1 MHRITQQSGTSCGI
15 ACIAM
20 LARISYNRALAV
32 AKDLYEEGTW
42 SEKKSHRTNIEDIRY
57 ILDELGWKLGRKMPT
72 TDWEKVPPGC
82 LVAVQ
87 LKKGNW
93 HWVVSAEDD
102 DGLFFFDPRK
112 AVKAAKRR
120 DFGRVPV
127 AWYHR
132 LRTAT

>member
-1 MHRITQQSGTSCGI
+1 MRRIIQQHGTSCGI
-15 ACIAM
+15 ACVAM
-20 LARISYNRALAV
+20 LARISYREALAV
-32 AKDLYEEGTW
+32 AKELYEEGTW
-42 SEKKSHRTNIEDIRY
+42 SKNHRTDIEDLRY
-57 ILDELGWKLGRKMPT
+57 ILEELGWKLGRKVTT

-87 LKKGNW
+87 WKKGNW

-102 DGLFFFDPRK
+102 EGLFFFDPRK
-112 AVKAAKRR
+112 AVEAVRRR
-120 DFGRVPV
+120 DSSRVPV